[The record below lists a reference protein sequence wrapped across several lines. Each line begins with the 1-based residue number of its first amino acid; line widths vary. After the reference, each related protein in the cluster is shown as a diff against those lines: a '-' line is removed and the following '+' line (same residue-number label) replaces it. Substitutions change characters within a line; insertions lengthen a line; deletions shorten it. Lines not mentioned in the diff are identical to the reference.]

1 MSQLR
6 KDPISG
12 RWVIIAGER
21 SKRPDD
27 FRKSSPDTPPRSPG
41 FCPFC
46 EGNEAK
52 TPPEVYALR
61 PAPGPPDSPGWR
73 VRVVPNKFPALSRG
87 GQAQRRGEGLFV
99 WMEGIGVH
107 EVVIETPDH
116 DQELSDLP
124 FDHVEHVL
132 ETYRQRMASI
142 EREKQ
147 YRYIQIF
154 KNKGREAGASLCH
167 PHTQIV
173 ATPIVPKRVKE
184 EIYGAERLF
193 QKNGEC
199 VFCSIVRRE
208 GEVGERIIYADGHF
222 CVSAP
227 YASRFPFE
235 MRITPLRHSPHFSSL
250 TEEERPSLARA
261 LKTVLTRLKNAL
273 DDPPYNFLIH
283 QAPKARMTLNG
294 GRIVSLEQSYHWHI
308 EIIPVLT
315 RVAGFEWGTGF
326 YINPVSPEV
335 AAETLSVETEHS
347 KGRS

>member
-27 FRKSSPDTPPRSPG
+27 FRKAPEACSSEGSG

-46 EGNEAK
+46 EGSEAK
-52 TPPEVYALR
+52 TPPEVFALR
-61 PAPGPPDSPGWR
+61 PGPTPADSPGWQ

-87 GQAQRRGEGLFV
+87 GPVPRNGEDLFV
-99 WMEGIGVH
+99 WMDGRGVH

-116 DQELSDLP
+116 GREMADLP
-124 FDHVEHVL
+124 VDGLRDVL
-132 ETYRQRMASI
+132 WTYRERIRSI
-142 EREKQ
+142 ERERQ
-147 YRYIQIF
+147 YRYIQVF
-154 KNKGREAGASLCH
+154 KNKGREAGASLSH

-193 QKNGEC
+193 DRYGEC
-199 VFCSIVRRE
+199 VFCRTIRL
-208 GEVGERIIYADGHF
+208 EVERTERVVLRGDRF
-222 CVSAP
+222 CVLAP

-235 MRITPLRHSPHFSSL
+235 MRVHPVRHSARFADLQDEDLLP
-250 TEEERPSLARA
+250 LAETM
-261 LKTVLTRLKNAL
+261 KSVLLRLKNAL
-273 DDPPYNFLIH
+273 SDPPYNFLIH
-283 QAPKARMTLNG
+283 QAPNARMTLNG
-294 GRIVSLEQSYHWHI
+294 GRPVSIDRSFHWHI

-315 RVAGFEWGTGF
+315 KVAGFEWGTGF

-335 AAETLSVETEHS
+335 AAETLSREHS
-347 KGRS
+347 SWE